1 MMDAPHKTSTT
12 IQSGL
17 REARALLSAQGIESS
32 QLEAE
37 LLLRHV
43 LEVRKEDLI
52 LHSDEALTELQEEH
66 FRQLVQRRCR
76 KEPLAYITGRRE
88 FWSLDFTVNPNVL
101 IPRPETEG
109 LIERMLELAGG
120 GARDA
125 ALRVLDVGTGSG
137 ILAVVAALEFP
148 QAWITAVDCSPDALA
163 VTRDNALRHLVAERI
178 ELLLMDMM
186 KPWNLKDSGVY
197 DFILSNPPYIPSQE
211 MERLMP
217 DVRDYEPRAALEGG
231 PDGLACYRR
240 LIPNAFYYLKPEG
253 HLIVE
258 VGDGQAESVA
268 QNLQTHS
275 GFEEIKIIQDLSG
288 KGRVVSARRAH
299 G

>member
-1 MMDAPHKTSTT
+1 MMDSPHKTSTT

-32 QLEAE
+32 GLEAE

-52 LHSDEALTELQEEH
+52 LHAHEELTQRQEEH
-66 FRQLVQRRCR
+66 YRQLLQRRCR
-76 KEPLAYITGRRE
+76 REPLAYITGRRE
-88 FWSLDFTVNPNVL
+88 FWSLDFTVNPKVL

-109 LIERMLELAGG
+109 VIERMLELTEDGTHE
-120 GARDA
+120 DI
-125 ALRVLDVGTGSG
+125 LRVLDMGTGSG
-137 ILAVVAALEFP
+137 ILAVVAAVEFP
-148 QAWITAVDCSPDALA
+148 KVRVMAVDCSADALA
-163 VTRDNALRHLVAERI
+163 VARDNALRHQVVERI
-178 ELLLMDMM
+178 EFLLMDMM
-186 KPWNLKDSGVY
+186 KPWNLKDNGQY

-211 MERLMP
+211 IERLMP
-217 DVRDYEPRAALEGG
+217 DIRDYEPRTALEGG
-231 PDGLACYRR
+231 PDGLACYQH
-240 LIPNAFYYLKPEG
+240 LIPNAFDYLKPGG

-268 QNLQTHS
+268 QKIQAYS
-275 GFEEIKIIQDLSG
+275 GFEKIKIIQDLNG
-288 KGRVVSARRAH
+288 MGRVVSARRGH